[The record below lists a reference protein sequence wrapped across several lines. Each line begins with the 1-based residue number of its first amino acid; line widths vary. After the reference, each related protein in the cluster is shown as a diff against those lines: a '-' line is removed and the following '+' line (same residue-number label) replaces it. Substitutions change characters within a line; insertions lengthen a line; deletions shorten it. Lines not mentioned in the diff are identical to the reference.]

1 MADDKAMSPLSLKH
15 EKTPKQIEY
24 GSILDTGKL
33 ALAKGCESTNKEKF
47 NVSHNAY
54 HYREYLL
61 KI

>member
-33 ALAKGCESTNKEKF
+33 ALGK
-47 NVSHNAY
+47 
-54 HYREYLL
+54 RM
-61 KI
+61 